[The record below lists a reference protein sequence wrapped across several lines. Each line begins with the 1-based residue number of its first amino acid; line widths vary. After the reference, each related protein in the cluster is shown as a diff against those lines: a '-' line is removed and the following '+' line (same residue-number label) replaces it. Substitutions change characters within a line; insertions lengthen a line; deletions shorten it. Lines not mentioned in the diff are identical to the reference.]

1 MTIRED
7 GDTRGLGF
15 GAATLWPGGL
25 ILLATALAG
34 GLAFQ
39 FGIQGLFRAW
49 QQPEFSHGPLIP
61 VISAFLFVR
70 QLRRTPADPS
80 DPVIR
85 WPGAV
90 VMGVALAV
98 GAAGTII
105 GIDDIVAYAL
115 ILWIGGLALAC
126 LGWRHGRQFWPPVL
140 HLAFMLPLPGVLYY
154 QTSIA
159 LQLISSEIGV
169 SIIRAVGIPVF
180 LDGNIIDLD
189 VYKLHVA
196 EACSGLRYLFPMM
209 SFTYIFAVLYQGS
222 IWLKALLL
230 LAAVPIAVGMN
241 AVRVGV
247 IGVMVDLYG
256 IEHAEGFMHVF
267 EGWVVFGLCIAA
279 MCALAWTLKRLS
291 GERRPLLDVLDIDTT
306 GFAGEFAKIGWIP
319 PSAAILGPALAAAAV
334 GLALATVPAGVG
346 AAAPQ
351 TVERDPFALFPRWL
365 GDWRSQG
372 QQLLEPHVTRS
383 LGADDYLSANYV
395 EAGRPPVDVFLSWY
409 RDDTDGGVHSPEVCI
424 PGSGWEISA
433 IEATEIRPA
442 PDMPPIALNRAVIQK
457 GMSRQL
463 VYFWFEQR
471 GRQLTT
477 GLGVRVHLLWDRVT
491 AGRRDGGLVR
501 LITPIVDGDEAAADA
516 RLTELAAHLVPELPR
531 FFGPPVAAAIPDER
545 I

>member
-70 QLRRTPADPS
+70 QLRRTPAEPS

-115 ILWIGGLALAC
+115 ILWIGGLVLAC

>member
-70 QLRRTPADPS
+70 QLRRTPAEPS

-90 VMGVALAV
+90 VMVVALAV

-115 ILWIGGLALAC
+115 ILWIGGLVLAC